1 MQGEGIYIRR
11 CYREKDG
18 ELHTYLALVR
28 GCGTV
33 RGLRK
38 VNPLAIA
45 QRVGR
50 LLDNIRAAG
59 LFQVEVE
66 ADTNGSAGLRRS
78 KFDRWRDWARL
89 SHGCYLLRSD
99 VLDWSPEELWRA
111 CIQPTE
117 AEDAFHIQKS
127 DRPICPVWRPI
138 TECAQAHILVCF
150 LAYML

>member
-1 MQGEGIYIRR
+1 
-11 CYREKDG
+11 
-18 ELHTYLALVR
+18 
-28 GCGTV
+28 
-33 RGLRK
+33 

-89 SHGCYLLRSD
+89 SHGCYLLRSK
-99 VLDWSPEELWRA
+99 VLDWSPEKL
-111 CIQPTE
+111 
-117 AEDAFHIQKS
+117 
-127 DRPICPVWRPI
+127 
-138 TECAQAHILVCF
+138 
-150 LAYML
+150 